1 MIHSSSL
8 LAVFKVLTFSNK
20 SKDPRDTRAKSRD
33 GQTSSQ
39 LLQKSAGGTKGKL
52 DNSLR

>member
-1 MIHSSSL
+1 MITILSSI
-8 LAVFKVLTFSNK
+8 VYQIFYFSNK

-39 LLQKSAGGTKGKL
+39 LLQKSAGATKTKP
-52 DNSLR
+52 DNNLR